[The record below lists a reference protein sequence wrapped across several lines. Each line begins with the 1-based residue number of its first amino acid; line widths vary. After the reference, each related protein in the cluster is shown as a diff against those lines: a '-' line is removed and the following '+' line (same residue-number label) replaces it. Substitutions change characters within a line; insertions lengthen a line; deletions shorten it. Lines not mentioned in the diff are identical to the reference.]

1 MIKNKNKIVYLAA
14 VIFSIITGLSYFL
27 NKVAL
32 ETSEP
37 IDILA
42 HRFTSAFLG
51 LLIGILFGFIK
62 VNLTKEK
69 IKKILP
75 LALFNPLLYFGLQTT
90 GLQYATSAE
99 GGILLASSP
108 IFTLLLASYFLKEK
122 STLSQKIFMILS
134 VSGVVYITIMKGV
147 TFDFNNILGVVLLLL
162 SAISI
167 ASYNVVGRVLNKNFS
182 NMEIS
187 FVMIS
192 ISFII
197 YNIIAIVKHIM
208 SNDLLNYFT
217 PFTNIDFTISVV
229 YLGVL
234 SSLVSSL
241 INNYVLSNIEASKM
255 SVFANLGTVISIFAG
270 VIFLNENLYY
280 YHIIGSIFIIG
291 GVLGVNFSENI
302 KFKRVRYNKS
312 TIH

>member
-1 MIKNKNKIVYLAA
+1 MIKNKIVYLAA
-14 VIFSIITGLSYFL
+14 VIFSIITGLSYFF

-51 LLIGILFGFIK
+51 LLISILFGFIK

-90 GLQYATSAE
+90 GLQYATSVE

-122 STLSQKIFMILS
+122 STLSQKIFIILS

-255 SVFANLGTVISIFAG
+255 SVFANLATVISIFAG
-270 VIFLNENLYY
+270 VIFLNEHLYY

-291 GVLGVNFSENI
+291 GVLGVNFSESI
-302 KFKRVRYNKS
+302 KFKIVKFNKG
-312 TIH
+312 TDY